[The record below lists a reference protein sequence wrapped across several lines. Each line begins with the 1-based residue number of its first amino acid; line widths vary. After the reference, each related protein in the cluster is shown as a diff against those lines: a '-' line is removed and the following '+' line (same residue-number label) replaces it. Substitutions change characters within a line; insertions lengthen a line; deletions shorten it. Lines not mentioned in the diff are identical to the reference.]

1 MPSPFPLDPVALT
14 EALVAIDS
22 RNPSLVP
29 GAPGE
34 QRVAQFLADVLQGW
48 GFAVSLQEVAPG
60 RPNVVARIGPT
71 GVSPLVLNGHLD
83 VVGTEGMVHAPFT
96 PTRRDGKLFARGA
109 TDMKGGVAA
118 MCVAAARA
126 AQQELAAELII
137 TAVCDEEYRS
147 IGTAHLVQQGLRAA
161 AAIVTE
167 PTRCTIAPAHKGFVW
182 HDVTVHGRAAHGSRP
197 DLGRDAIMHAGQL
210 LTALH
215 THEQQVL
222 FTRTHPLLGHP
233 SLHAS
238 TITGGSGWST
248 YPELCTLQIE
258 RRTIP
263 GETADDVRREVE
275 ALMQTVVSN
284 TDGVRMEQTVHTV
297 QPPNDVPV
305 DAAVVR
311 AVQQALTAHGHD
323 ARIDGLSCWT
333 DAALLTAAGIPAIC
347 FGPGDLALAH
357 SAEEWVEEA
366 EIVLAANV
374 LETVCR
380 QWGRAA

>member
-1 MPSPFPLDPVALT
+1 MPSPVALDPIALT
-14 EALVAIDS
+14 EALVAVDS

-29 GAPGE
+29 NAPGE
-34 QRVAQFLADVLQGW
+34 QHAAELLADVLHGW
-48 GFAVSLQEVAPG
+48 GFQVTLQQVAPD
-60 RPNVVARIGPT
+60 RANVVARIGPT

-83 VVGTEGMVHAPFT
+83 VVGTDGMVHPPFT
-96 PTRRDGKLFARGA
+96 PMRRDGKLFARGA

-126 AQQELAAELII
+126 AQHDLAAELIVA
-137 TAVCDEEYRS
+137 AVCDEEYRS
-147 IGTAHLVQQGLRAA
+147 MGTAHLVQQGLHAT

-182 HDVTVHGRAAHGSRP
+182 FDVTVHGRAAHGSRP
-197 DLGRDAIMHAGQL
+197 DVGRDAIVHAGRLLAAMHA
-210 LTALH
+210 
-215 THEQQVL
+215 HEQRDL
-222 FTRTHPLLGHP
+222 FARSHPLLGHP
-233 SLHAS
+233 SVHAS

-248 YPELCTLQIE
+248 YPEQCAMQIE

-263 GETADDVRREVE
+263 GETADDTVRELD
-275 ALMQTVVSN
+275 ALIRDVLLH
-284 TDGVRMEQTVHTV
+284 TDGVRIERALHTV

-305 DAAVVR
+305 DAPVVQAV
-311 AVQQALTAHGHD
+311 AQALAAHGHR
-323 ARIDGLSCWT
+323 AHIDGLSCWT
-333 DAALLTAAGIPAIC
+333 DAALFTAAGIPAIC

-357 SAEEWVEEA
+357 AAEEWVEER
-366 EIVLAANV
+366 ELLLATQV